1 MKNKENL
8 DALIEKER
16 VRTDQNAF
24 QNEYIY
30 QKFVSRKVLYDY
42 INASIFNELSTDD
55 RVLDVGC
62 GIGVL
67 VEHLSSRVKE
77 VWGIDTSK
85 ERIRHARNRM
95 PELKNRLLVEG
106 GERTSFKNNTFD
118 LVVFCGVLM
127 YVKDKQKAV
136 NEMARVTRRGGT
148 VLATLEPDYGDVISY
163 PEDPILEPVFESLKD
178 MGVDICTGR
187 KLRSFFSNAGL
198 QSEIGIFTGHLE
210 DLSKST
216 TEQVDLFLKGFWFI
230 EKALVRKGWTQKH
243 IKEYKKRYIQ
253 LIEDRTI
260 FQFLPAF
267 YAIGKKVLKGKRFK

>member
-1 MKNKENL
+1 MSGWTADEMVQKLKEQAEENREHRHHLYEKVCVKTSQKIL
-8 DALIEKER
+8 DI
-16 VRTDQNAF
+16 
-24 QNEYIY
+24 
-30 QKFVSRKVLYDY
+30 
-42 INASIFNELSTDD
+42 
-55 RVLDVGC
+55 GC
-62 GIGVL
+62 GTGVITEDIAL
-67 VEHLSSRVKE
+67 LTKGTIT
-77 VWGIDTSK
+77 GIDIDEKSLFLAQK
-85 ERIRHARNRM
+85 QVS
-95 PELKNRLLVEG
+95 ELGVNLVKADAMDLP
-106 GERTSFKNNTFD
+106 FKNNTFD

-136 NEMARVTRRGGT
+136 NEMARVTRKGGT

-163 PEDPILEPVFESLKD
+163 PEDPILAPVFESIKD
-178 MGVDICTGR
+178 MGADICTGR

-230 EKALVRKGWTQKH
+230 EKALARKGWTQKQ
-243 IKEYKKRYIQ
+243 IKEYKKEYIQ

-267 YAIGKKVLKGKRFK
+267 YAIGKKE